1 MSANDDR
8 PRCIPQSR
16 CHVAPVARDF
26 YVGAMTRSLVVG
38 IVGIGVAVSAL
49 PGQTPAQRLRVEE
62 ASISSA
68 ATKPV
73 TESLDRER
81 ARIGSGEYE
90 QARKLA
96 EDARGFRIVIS
107 LDDRALWVLRDSD
120 TIRKASVG
128 VASGLTL
135 RVAGRQW
142 TFRTPR
148 GKHTVIGSKVA
159 PVWTPPDWAYAETAH
174 EYNLALAWLS
184 PGKPVTL
191 RDGRTLTVRNGA
203 VGLLDRNGVF
213 RALPRD
219 EHIVFDATLYVPP
232 LGTINRRVKGQLGP
246 YALDLGNSYLLHGG
260 AAGDGLAPTHGC
272 IRLSDEDLEWLYR
285 NIEKGTAVYIY

>member
-1 MSANDDR
+1 MA
-8 PRCIPQSR
+8 Q
-16 CHVAPVARDF
+16 HL
-26 YVGAMTRSLVVG
+26 YVGAMTRSLVVA
-38 IVGIGVAVSAL
+38 ILGIGVAVGAL
-49 PGQTPAQRLRVEE
+49 PGQTPTERLRVEE
-62 ASISSA
+62 APISSGAPNPA
-68 ATKPV
+68 ADIL
-73 TESLDRER
+73 SRER

-90 QARKLA
+90 QARRLA
-96 EDARGFRIVIS
+96 EGSSGFRIVIS
-107 LDDRALWVLRDSD
+107 LDDRALWVLRDRD
-120 TIRKASVG
+120 TIRTASVG

-159 PVWTPPDWAYAETAH
+159 PVWTPPDWAYAETADR
-174 EYNLALAWLS
+174 YNLALAWLS

-191 RDGRTLTVRNGA
+191 RDGRALTVRGGA

-219 EHIVFDATLYVPP
+219 EHIVFDSTLYVPP
-232 LGTINRRVKGQLGP
+232 HGTINRSVRGQLGP

-260 AAGDGLAPTHGC
+260 ASGDSGGLEPTHGC

-285 NIEKGTAVYIY
+285 HIEKGTPVYIY